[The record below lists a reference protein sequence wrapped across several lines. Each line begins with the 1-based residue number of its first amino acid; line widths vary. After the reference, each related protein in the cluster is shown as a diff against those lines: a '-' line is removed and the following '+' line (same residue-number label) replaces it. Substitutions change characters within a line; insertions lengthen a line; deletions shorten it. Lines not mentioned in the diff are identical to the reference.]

1 MSYKWIGAIFII
13 AGCGGFGFS
22 MAAAHWR
29 EVQLLRQLHR
39 GLQFMQSELKYRLTP
54 LPELCRQ
61 AGKEMGGVLRQ
72 IFLDMARELDSRT
85 LPDPGDCMAFAV
97 KKSRDLLPGS
107 LRKLLTRLGRSLGR
121 FDLNG
126 QLRGLEA
133 LSAACEEELS
143 LLNKNKDIR
152 IRNYQTLGL
161 CAGAALAILFA

>member
-1 MSYKWIGAIFII
+1 MSYKWIGAVLVIV
-13 AGCGGFGFS
+13 GCGGFGFS
-22 MAAAHWR
+22 MAAAHRR

-39 GLQFMQSELKYRLTP
+39 GLAYMQSELKYRLTP

-61 AGKEMGGVLRQ
+61 TGKEMSGVLRQ
-72 IFLDMARELDSRT
+72 FFLELARELDKRT
-85 LPDPGDCMAFAV
+85 LPDPGDCMDWV
-97 KKSRDLLPGS
+97 IKHSKDNLPGS
-107 LRKLLTRLGRSLGR
+107 LRKLLIRLGRSLGR

-152 IRNYQTLGL
+152 LRNYQTLGL